1 MGRAFVSLAALALA
15 AAAVLAPADPPR
27 VATLCGARVLAPF
40 FDALAAR
47 GAIEGAP
54 PVHILQIGD
63 SHSAG
68 DSITGA
74 WRDIL
79 QARYGAGGRGVLPP
93 GDPFLGFLPQGVH
106 VTQSAGWRVEATFG
120 RDAPGDP
127 ATVFGVSGFR
137 LSSTGVGAS
146 IALAAEP
153 VAAFSRVVV
162 CAVTGPGAGG
172 YDLELGGVTR
182 PVSLAGPAGV
192 ACQDFAA
199 PDLQLAASLTTRD
212 GPVTLL
218 SWATF
223 RPGGVVVSNL
233 GVVGAQLRHFARAD
247 DGALA
252 RELRAYAPDLI
263 VLAFGTN
270 EGFAGRF
277 DDDAYEAILRAQ
289 IERLKRLAS
298 GAPILILGA
307 PDAETDRRALA
318 HNAQPLPG
326 EPPAPGEG
334 GWFEPPALARARA
347 IQRRVALAEGAA
359 FWDWAAA
366 MGGPGTA
373 QDWATREPPLMRR
386 DRVHYTTLGGARIA
400 GLLQADLDA
409 AAAAP
414 APAAGPPVG
423 R

>member
-1 MGRAFVSLAALALA
+1 
-15 AAAVLAPADPPR
+15 
-27 VATLCGARVLAPF
+27 
-40 FDALAAR
+40 
-47 GAIEGAP
+47 
-54 PVHILQIGD
+54 
-63 SHSAG
+63 
-68 DSITGA
+68 
-74 WRDIL
+74 
-79 QARYGAGGRGVLPP
+79 
-93 GDPFLGFLPQGVH
+93 
-106 VTQSAGWRVEATFG
+106 
-120 RDAPGDP
+120 
-127 ATVFGVSGFR
+127 
-137 LSSTGVGAS
+137 
-146 IALAAEP
+146 
-153 VAAFSRVVV
+153 
-162 CAVTGPGAGG
+162 
-172 YDLELGGVTR
+172 
-182 PVSLAGPAGV
+182 
-192 ACQDFAA
+192 
-199 PDLQLAASLTTRD
+199 
-212 GPVTLL
+212 
-218 SWATF
+218 
-223 RPGGVVVSNL
+223 
-233 GVVGAQLRHFARAD
+233 
-247 DGALA
+247 
-252 RELRAYAPDLI
+252 

-289 IERLKRLAS
+289 IERLKRLAG

-326 EPPAPGEG
+326 EPSAPGEG

-414 APAAGPPVG
+414 ASAAGPPVG